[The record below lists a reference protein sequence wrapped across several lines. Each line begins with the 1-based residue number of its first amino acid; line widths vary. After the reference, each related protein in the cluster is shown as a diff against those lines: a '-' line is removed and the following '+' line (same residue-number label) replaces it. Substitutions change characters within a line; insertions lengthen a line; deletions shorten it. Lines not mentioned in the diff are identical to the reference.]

1 MTIDRSKRKRRLAS
15 DEAHAWARSLKL
27 GNPYAKSILKSLALH
42 VDYEGKAFVSIGQLA
57 EDCDLSEDTVR
68 RRLKFLEDTGAI
80 VIFPCWIDNQGRRNT
95 EGRGKRTTD
104 DIRLLVDADPEAI
117 EARAAGENPPEQSD
131 DTASSPS
138 EISPSQQQGLNQA
151 AEEGLAPPLAPP
163 LGVRQP
169 SQSCDH
175 LISEP
180 EPEPLIS
187 PQPPSGGAPEEGDDF
202 ARFEKAWT
210 EPMTRPSLARQVWA
224 SFTPE
229 EKTLVLQA
237 TEGYF
242 FHRRQQAKPPHPLGA
257 HIFLKERE
265 AWPKWA
271 AMAKPREAEG
281 VWIAEGSDEDRAL
294 RFARWICKGSS
305 PNPWVRPHPA
315 GGPRGY
321 PNPGEVRPDLL
332 AMLPF
337 ADQSPLRW
345 PAIAVGSAECAAWRQ
360 RLWLWVAGELRPEP
374 GENFIRLPCQW
385 PPSVEGII
393 YGDDDTSGEA
403 SAKPDQ
409 SNGGH
414 AA

>member
-1 MTIDRSKRKRRLAS
+1 MTNLDRSKRKRRLAS

-68 RRLKFLEDTGAI
+68 RRLKFLEDIGAI
-80 VIFPCWIDNQGRRNT
+80 VIFPCWIDSQGRRNT

-104 DIRLLVDADPEAI
+104 DIRLLVDADPEQI

-131 DTASSPS
+131 DTVPATA
-138 EISPSQQQGLNQA
+138 EFSPSQQQGLNQA

-180 EPEPLIS
+180 EPLTS
-187 PQPPSGGAPEEGDDF
+187 PQPPSGGVPEEGDDF
-202 ARFEKAWT
+202 GRFEKAWT

-224 SFTPE
+224 SFTAE

-271 AMAKPREAEG
+271 AMAKPKEAEG
-281 VWIAEGSDEDRAL
+281 AWIAEGSDEDRAL
-294 RFARWICKGSS
+294 RFARLLCRKIS
-305 PNPWVRPHPA
+305 PNSWPHPG

-321 PNPGEVRPDLL
+321 RNMVPVRQDLL
-332 AMLPF
+332 AMLAF
-337 ADQSPLRW
+337 VHQSPLRW
-345 PAIAVGSAECAAWRQ
+345 PQIPIGSAECTAWRQ
-360 RLWLWVAGELRPEP
+360 RFRP
-374 GENFIRLPCQW
+374 W
-385 PPSVEGII
+385 
-393 YGDDDTSGEA
+393 
-403 SAKPDQ
+403 SALQ
-409 SNGGH
+409 H
-414 AA
+414 E